1 MKGNITTREI
11 CFVCKSNLIH
21 DERRNGCFCPEH
33 PQVGATTFIV
43 RFGSDIYRR
52 FKNYQQATQFLTGL
66 RYKTGEGSYDPND
79 YRKENPNGF
88 RNLSERYL
96 KKKANKKSFSN
107 IRNYIRVAQEH
118 FGDTN
123 VKYINSADIDEF
135 LFDIPLQL
143 KLQNWKAKRLQKNI
157 LVTEQTKRLIGTV
170 KWMKKNHLIW
180 HNLLLEG
187 KRGLMYWNSRKG
199 QNKGEYKAAPVPPHY
214 LWGIF
219 SCNLLKL

>member
-1 MKGNITTREI
+1 MGKSKTDKQKKFAKNKTLTQISSNHTTLVDTFKSGELVMKGNITTREI

-88 RNLSERYL
+88 RNLSERDL
-96 KKKANKKSFSN
+96 KSLSPIFEIISELPKS
-107 IRNYIRVAQEH
+107 
-118 FGDTN
+118 
-123 VKYINSADIDEF
+123 
-135 LFDIPLQL
+135 
-143 KLQNWKAKRLQKNI
+143 I
-157 LVTEQTKRLIGTV
+157 LVTQTLNILTVLIS
-170 KWMKKNHLIW
+170 MNSFLIFPTYRRRPGRTI
-180 HNLLLEG
+180 NQPCPISG
-187 KRGLMYWNSRKG
+187 CK
-199 QNKGEYKAAPVPPHY
+199 
-214 LWGIF
+214 
-219 SCNLLKL
+219 